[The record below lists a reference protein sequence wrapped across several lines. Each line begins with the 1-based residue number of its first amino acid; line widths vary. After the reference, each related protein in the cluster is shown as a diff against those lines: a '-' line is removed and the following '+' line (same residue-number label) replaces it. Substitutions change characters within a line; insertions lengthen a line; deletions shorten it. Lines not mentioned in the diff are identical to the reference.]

1 MVQICA
7 DCHERGHLQAN
18 CPATSAVA
26 HPSASRCSLSAAEDI
41 EDLASRASAAVS
53 PSSPSSAAPQEAAAS
68 SSASQ
73 ATAAA
78 PVAPPPA
85 TYSAAVPAFEPSAS
99 TDDRKGRV
107 AVILDGAYFER
118 CIAGY
123 HRKDVPQFI
132 KCKELLKYT
141 LDHIANIFQMNPI
154 AYWFDT
160 DPSSFATFIEN
171 NTHNPSQRESI
182 LRDNEVRKRW
192 LLDFMNGGKELNNVV
207 AKLVGGMKK
216 QRGFTQEGMGHVWVQ
231 TGVDVSIATCV
242 IECFQDRRQYQQ
254 VVLVSGDSDLYPC
267 VHYCNQSRKGLP
279 ADVPPVRVCGTSGS
293 ISRVFGQHQDLSDF
307 LPRILLDE
315 QVHSEN
321 GRKSAFPVA
330 TFFAETWKS

>member
-1 MVQICA
+1 VV
-7 DCHERGHLQAN
+7 
-18 CPATSAVA
+18 PAAFV
-26 HPSASRCSLSAAEDI
+26 
-41 EDLASRASAAVS
+41 
-53 PSSPSSAAPQEAAAS
+53 
-68 SSASQ
+68 
-73 ATAAA
+73 
-78 PVAPPPA
+78 
-85 TYSAAVPAFEPSAS
+85 SAAVPPFEAAPSE
-99 TDDRKGRV
+99 DRKGRV

-123 HRKDVPQFI
+123 HRKEVAQYL

-141 LDHIANIFQMNPI
+141 LDHIGTIFNMHPI

-160 DPSSFATFIEN
+160 DPSSFASFIESTTN
-171 NTHNPSQRESI
+171 NPVQRENI

-207 AKLVGGMKK
+207 AKLVGGMKR
-216 QRGFTQEGMGHVWVQ
+216 QRGFTQDGMGHVWVQ

-267 VHYCNQSRKGLP
+267 VHYCNQTRRGLP

-315 QVHSEN
+315 PQHNEN
-321 GRKSAFPVA
+321 GVKSAFPVA
-330 TFFAETWKS
+330 TFFAETWKN